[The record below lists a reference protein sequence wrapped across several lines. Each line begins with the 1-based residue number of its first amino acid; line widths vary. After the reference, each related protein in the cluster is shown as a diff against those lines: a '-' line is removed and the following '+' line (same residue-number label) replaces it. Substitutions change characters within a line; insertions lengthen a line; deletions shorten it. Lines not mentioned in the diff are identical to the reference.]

1 MKDFEVHPI
10 GTTTELKLSRA
21 LADAV
26 GQEHDQFRTV
36 SPAIV
41 SAYNRLFEHYMKQIE
56 MEQDK

>member
-10 GTTTELKLSRA
+10 GTAIELKLSRA

-26 GQEHDQFRTV
+26 GQEHEQFNTV

-41 SAYNRLFEHYMKQIE
+41 RAYNNLYDHYMKQLE
-56 MEQDK
+56 MEQDR